1 MVFTPGTPSR
11 DTVSGYD
18 IWSST
23 SLGERPIH
31 SVKTICW
38 FSPISGIA
46 STGTG
51 LRISQPVSQSNG
63 ATIAPQT
70 ITNRTSN
77 PMTSLF
83 VRQKC
88 MSFPIKDLCSAV
100 CSKDCLSS
108 ILFIFL
114 FPDFFSTDHFF
125 NPSATQHH
133 LAKVWIGS
141 LVIILQPLGSFV
153 IECHWTMQDI

>member
-23 SLGERPIH
+23 SSGERPIH

-38 FSPISGIA
+38 FSPMSGIA

-51 LRISQPVSQSNG
+51 LRIRPPISQSNG
-63 ATIAPQT
+63 ATITPQI
-70 ITNRTSN
+70 ITNKTSN
-77 PMTSLF
+77 PITSLL
-83 VRQKC
+83 VRQNHR
-88 MSFPIKDLCSAV
+88 SFPIKDFCSAV
-100 CSKDCLSS
+100 CSRDRLSS

-133 LAKVWIGS
+133 LAKVRIGS
-141 LVIILQPLGSFV
+141 LIIILQPLGSFV